1 MSHDRSIEEL
11 LEKVNDSIAE
21 LRENGLEKHEVKC
34 QHFFGYLSKLSPD
47 MSVPEECLLCQRV
60 VECMLSE

>member
-21 LRENGLEKHEVKC
+21 LRENGLEKREVKC
-34 QHFFGYLSKLSPD
+34 PHHFGYLSELSPD
-47 MSVPEECLLCQRV
+47 KSVPEECLLCKRV
-60 VECMLSE
+60 VECILSE